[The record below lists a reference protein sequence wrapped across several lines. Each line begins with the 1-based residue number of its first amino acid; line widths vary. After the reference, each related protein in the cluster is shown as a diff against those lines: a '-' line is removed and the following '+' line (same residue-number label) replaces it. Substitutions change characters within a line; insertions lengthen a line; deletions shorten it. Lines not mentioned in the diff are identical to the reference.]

1 MRYKLPQ
8 EFRFGGV
15 FAALLV
21 GLAACDDAPGDAT
34 SGARAAG
41 AANAVMADAP
51 EARLPVSD
59 ALQAK
64 GFALGD
70 MVLGSADA
78 PVEVIEYASLTCG
91 HCAVFHAETLPRLKE
106 KYIDTGQVRYV
117 FRNFL
122 LNRVDLQA
130 ATVVRCQGSDDFF
143 TMIDLVFSRQSQW
156 LAAAGPEQILDNL
169 AGVVRRAGVSR
180 GAFDQCLGERE
191 LQEHIVAMTKAG
203 SEMYD
208 ITGTPTII
216 VNGVKQDV
224 GASRFEALDEIIAG
238 LL

>member
-1 MRYKLPQ
+1 MRYKLPRT
-8 EFRFGGV
+8 FSFGGV

-21 GLAACDDAPGDAT
+21 GLAACDDAPSDAT
-34 SGARAAG
+34 GSARAAG

-70 MVLGSADA
+70 MVMGSPDA

-91 HCAVFHAETLPRLKE
+91 HCAVFHAEALPKLKE

-130 ATVVRCQGSDDFF
+130 STVVRCQGSDDFF
-143 TMIDLVFSRQSQW
+143 TMIDLVFARQGQW
-156 LAAAGPEQILDNL
+156 LSDPDPNQILDNL

-180 GAFDQCLGERE
+180 AAFDECLGERE

-203 SEMYD
+203 SEVYE

-216 VNGVKQDV
+216 VNGVKQDI